1 MAKASPGLK
10 AKSYRKLT
18 ARVSGSFLRFQAD
31 LEKPGA
37 RLNRTPAAR
46 ATNTFELVIN
56 DATAQR

>member
-18 ARVSGSFLRFQAD
+18 ARVSGSFLCFQPD
-31 LEKPGA
+31 LDNQSGSIWHLPVEQP
-37 RLNRTPAAR
+37 
-46 ATNTFELVIN
+46 NTFEPVIN